1 METDNDTTA
10 RDTGSLIFESTA
22 RTYQNLDGDL
32 VELNNWTRDYH
43 SAVVNDSQLGSVEIK
58 MNTASGRMNNRMV
71 NSEYPFEV
79 VTASS
84 GNFIVHIDG
93 KFEGLSLIHI

>member
-1 METDNDTTA
+1 
-10 RDTGSLIFESTA
+10 
-22 RTYQNLDGDL
+22 
-32 VELNNWTRDYH
+32 
-43 SAVVNDSQLGSVEIK
+43 
-58 MNTASGRMNNRMV
+58 MNTASGHMNNRMV

-93 KFEGLSLIHI
+93 KYEGRTSLMQYAGRLLLELRRQALLNQGT